1 MRWYGFEPGTKGT
14 RYFEVHSE
22 RDHEHAER
30 SRRVLEQAPADD
42 ADRIVAAAEAA
53 LRGNWTLLDGV
64 ERFAQ
69 ARGVNERQETPGS
82 SSSTSGRGCPGT
94 RFTRR

>member
-30 SRRVLEQAPADD
+30 SRRVLEQASPDD

-64 ERFAQ
+64 ERRF
-69 ARGVNERQETPGS
+69 
-82 SSSTSGRGCPGT
+82 GR
-94 RFTRR
+94 